1 MTIKIVA
8 GEDTYNLIQHLKQ
21 NAIPKKDG
29 NFDSESLS
37 KFQEKVA
44 RNGFLGAQ
52 IVKSNYGYSVRYDS
66 GLQNWGL
73 LASSRAGTLDG
84 SITAAIKF
92 CEAWVAQSPSTRYAW
107 VMDYEALGV

>member
-29 NFDSESLS
+29 FYDSERLS
-37 KFQEKVA
+37 TFQEKVA
-44 RNGFLGAQ
+44 KNGFVGAQ

-73 LASSRAGTLDG
+73 IASARAGSVDG
-84 SITAAIKF
+84 SWEDAARF
-92 CEAWVAQSPSTRYAW
+92 CRDWVAQDPSRRYAW
-107 VMDYEALGV
+107 SMDYVELGV